1 MNIYTDTKLQTAKPY
16 ELINLLYEHLI
27 QILEKTKEIFD
38 EKSPSK
44 YEKITTSL
52 LHAQE
57 IVSELI
63 NSLDMEKGGEISKNL
78 FRLYE
83 YVYWCLIQANIKK
96 DKKFIIDA
104 ETIINDLKD
113 AWQKLINEFKK
124 NEKNDDNI
132 NSK

>member
-27 QILEKTKEIFD
+27 QVLEKTKEIFD

-113 AWQKLINEFKK
+113 TWQKLINEFKK

>member
-113 AWQKLINEFKK
+113 TWQKLINEFKK
-124 NEKNDDNI
+124 NEKNDDNR